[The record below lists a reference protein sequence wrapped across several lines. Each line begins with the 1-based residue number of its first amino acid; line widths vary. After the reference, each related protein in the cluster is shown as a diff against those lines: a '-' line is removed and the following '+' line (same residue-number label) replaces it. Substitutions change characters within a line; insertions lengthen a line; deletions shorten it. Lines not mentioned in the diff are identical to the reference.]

1 MGGMAPPSN
10 GTDLKRIPII
20 LIAAAVLA
28 FVVCEEC
35 IADSKDSEKPSDDPI
50 YRYVDQHGRTAFT
63 NDLSRIP
70 AEYRPSATIVELP
83 PAVNVPSP
91 KPPPQPKPP
100 SFSTRVREW
109 ILSQPP
115 GYRLILIGVVP
126 VLIFSLWVMRFLR
139 KRSESTW
146 VKLALRL
153 GMIVMLFLSAY
164 LCYIIIIRTEASK
177 LIGSVPGGNEIISSP
192 KEKAKALKRDEAD
205 RLKTIEDL
213 ANQK

>member
-1 MGGMAPPSN
+1 
-10 GTDLKRIPII
+10 LKRIPII

-28 FVVCEEC
+28 FAVSEEC
-35 IADSKDSEKPSDDPI
+35 IAATKDSEKPSDDPI

-83 PAVNVPSP
+83 PAVTLPSL
-91 KPPPQPKPP
+91 KPPPQTKPP

-109 ILSQPP
+109 IQTQPP
-115 GYRLILIGVVP
+115 GYRLILVGVVP
-126 VLIFSLWVMRFLR
+126 VLIFSLWGMRFLR

-146 VKLALRL
+146 VKLSLRM
-153 GMIVMLFLSAY
+153 GMLAMLFLSAY
-164 LCYIIIIRTEASK
+164 LCYIIFIRTQAST
-177 LIGSVPGGNEIISSP
+177 LIGSIPGGNEIISSP
-192 KEKAKALKRDEAD
+192 EEKAKALKKDEAD
-205 RLKTIEDL
+205 RLETIEDL